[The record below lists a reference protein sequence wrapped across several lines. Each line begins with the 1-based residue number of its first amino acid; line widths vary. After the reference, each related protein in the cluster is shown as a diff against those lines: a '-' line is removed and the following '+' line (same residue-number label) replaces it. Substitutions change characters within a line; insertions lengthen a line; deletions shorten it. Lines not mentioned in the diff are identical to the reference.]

1 MTLHL
6 VLLCGL
12 YVGLS
17 LLVLFLLIGTRL
29 PWLLRAGV
37 VVLFSASYFASWNL
51 WQDLA
56 GWPARAVMPER
67 FLFHAATIIE
77 PDEEMAEPGSIF
89 IWATELRDDGP
100 VAKPRSYRVAYLQS
114 LHGQIQEAEARMR
127 NGLPQVGR
135 RRAESRGE
143 FTVAGAMKR
152 QEEEQQIEL
161 GNLPSPSL
169 PEK

>member
-12 YVGLS
+12 YVGLG
-17 LLVLFLLIGTRL
+17 LLVLFILISTRL

-37 VVLFSASYFASWNL
+37 VVVVCGSFFASWQL

-56 GWPARAVMPER
+56 GWPARAVLPER

-77 PDEEMAEPGSIF
+77 PDEEKAEPGSIHV
-89 IWATELRDDGP
+89 WATALDDDGP
-100 VAKPRSYRVAYLQS
+100 APKPRSYRVAYLKSIHAQV
-114 LHGQIQEAEARMR
+114 QEAEARMR
-127 NGLPQVGR
+127 NGLPQI
-135 RRAESRGE
+135 GE
-143 FTVAGAMKR
+143 RKPETAGPFSVAGTLRR
-152 QEEEQQIEL
+152 QEEEQQFVL
-161 GNLPSPSL
+161 GNLPSPAL